1 MTANYPAA
9 GIFFVGLMGK
19 TPLFSTAIRGTAWP
33 IFKNILS
40 IYRIFQ

>member
-19 TPLFSTAIRGTAWP
+19 TPL
-33 IFKNILS
+33 IFNSYPWDSLANI
-40 IYRIFQ
+40 